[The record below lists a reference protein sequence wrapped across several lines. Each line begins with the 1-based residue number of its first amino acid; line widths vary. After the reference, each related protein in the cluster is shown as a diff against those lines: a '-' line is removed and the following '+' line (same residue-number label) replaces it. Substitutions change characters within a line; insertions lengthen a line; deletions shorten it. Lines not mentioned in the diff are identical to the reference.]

1 MVIAVKYAYGLLNKG
16 VFLRLL
22 FTLLIHNFLTMQY
35 RRMGRTG
42 LELSTLSYGSWVTFH
57 KQVDD
62 KLADELMGMAY
73 DSGINFFD
81 NAEVYAL
88 GESEKLMGRVLK
100 RKNWDRSSYVIS
112 SKAYFGW
119 RGKDN
124 KPNQTGLSRKHLVEA
139 CHEALQRLQVDY
151 LDLFFCHRP
160 DINVPIA
167 EVVWT
172 MNHLIQ
178 QGKVLYWG
186 TSQWSGAEIME
197 AHRVAQEYKLIG
209 PVMEQPQYNMFERFK
224 MEQDYLPVFQNV
236 GLGTTIWSPLA
247 AGFLTGK
254 YNAGIPAGS
263 RLAIEGFDW
272 LKERWVQ
279 EEKIN
284 KVKQLAELAKELNI
298 SLASLAIGWTIYNP
312 HVTTAI
318 LGATSKQQLA
328 ENLKALDVVNML
340 SPDIIE
346 PIEKILQNKP
356 KLDLA

>member
-1 MVIAVKYAYGLLNKG
+1 
-16 VFLRLL
+16 
-22 FTLLIHNFLTMQY
+22 
-35 RRMGRTG
+35 MGHTG

-62 KLADELMGMAY
+62 SLADELMGLAY
-73 DSGINFFD
+73 DSGINFYD

-100 RKNWDRSSYVIS
+100 RKSWDRTSYVVS

-119 RGKDN
+119 RGKNN

-139 CHEALQRLQVDY
+139 CNEALQRLQLDY

-160 DINVPIA
+160 DTNVPVE

-178 QGKVLYWG
+178 QGKILYWG

-197 AHRVAQEYKLIG
+197 AHRAAQEYKLIG
-209 PVMEQPQYNMFERFK
+209 PAMEQPQYNMFERFK
-224 MEQDYLPVFQNV
+224 MEQDYLPVFKNV

-254 YNAGIPAGS
+254 YNDGIPAGS

-279 EEKIN
+279 EEKVK
-284 KVKQLAELAKELNI
+284 KVKQLSELAKNMDV
-298 SLASLAIGWTIYNP
+298 SLASLAIAWTIHNP
-312 HVTTAI
+312 NVTTAI
-318 LGATSKQQLA
+318 LGATSSKQLT
-328 ENLKALDVVNML
+328 ENVKALEVVKLLTPEVMEA
-340 SPDIIE
+340 IE
-346 PIEKILQNKP
+346 TVLQNKP
-356 KLDLA
+356 GMDLS